1 MLIKK
6 VRALRLQSI
15 QSCVL
20 QHQKDEKEI
29 HKYLKKIE
37 LELLLH
43 RPLNKKVFHRPIIYI
58 KQRVCALLRVLKHDY
73 LNRQIAFRCK
83 PTFFFAY
90 FSNEMEAEIRILLV
104 DDEENLVDLIQLN
117 LELEGYKVK
126 VARDGKEALKLY
138 KEQRFNLVILDI
150 MLPFVDGLQVCE
162 TIRLTDKQIPILML
176 SAKHSGQDRIAGLK
190 SGADDYLVKP
200 FNLEEL
206 LLRVQILVKRSA
218 PAGNIGLTEYS
229 FGENYANFDTYEFKG
244 VNNQQGILSSREM
257 KLLKLL
263 IEKKGEVVSRDLIL
277 EMIWGVDVYPSTR
290 TIDNYLLNFR
300 KYFEKD
306 PKNPVYFHSV
316 RGVGYKF
323 SE

>member
-1 MLIKK
+1 M
-6 VRALRLQSI
+6 
-15 QSCVL
+15 
-20 QHQKDEKEI
+20 
-29 HKYLKKIE
+29 
-37 LELLLH
+37 
-43 RPLNKKVFHRPIIYI
+43 
-58 KQRVCALLRVLKHDY
+58 
-73 LNRQIAFRCK
+73 
-83 PTFFFAY
+83 
-90 FSNEMEAEIRILLV
+90 
-104 DDEENLVDLIQLN
+104 
-117 LELEGYKVK
+117 K

>member
-1 MLIKK
+1 
-6 VRALRLQSI
+6 
-15 QSCVL
+15 
-20 QHQKDEKEI
+20 
-29 HKYLKKIE
+29 
-37 LELLLH
+37 
-43 RPLNKKVFHRPIIYI
+43 
-58 KQRVCALLRVLKHDY
+58 
-73 LNRQIAFRCK
+73 
-83 PTFFFAY
+83 
-90 FSNEMEAEIRILLV
+90 MEAETRILLV

-117 LELEGYKVK
+117 LDLEGFKVK

-150 MLPFVDGLQVCE
+150 MLPYVDGLQVCE

-190 SGADDYLVKP
+190 AGADDYLVKP

-244 VNNQQGILSSREM
+244 INNQQGILSSREM

-300 KYFEKD
+300 KYFEPD